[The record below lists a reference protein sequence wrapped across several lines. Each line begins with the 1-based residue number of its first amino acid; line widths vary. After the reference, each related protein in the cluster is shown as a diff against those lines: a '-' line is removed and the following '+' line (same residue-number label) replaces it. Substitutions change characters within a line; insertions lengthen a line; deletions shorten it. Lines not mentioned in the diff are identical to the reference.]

1 MKSTRISLVSRSW
14 DLTRN
19 LGSPPSR
26 CRCTCSRA
34 ACTTITKLKI
44 PGLPLL
50 SSLHILILTKNSNIP
65 TLLSCFPTP
74 PPFEPLT
81 RQNIKNQI
89 GLVQNF
95 FLAKIHAQ
103 KDNEPL
109 IEDEDLPQKQRFP
122 KPRLPPTGKITS
134 PRKRPVKE
142 QGGNAKKKKKVENV
156 VVVGSGR
163 SGGGDADKENSKEGI
178 KEGKMA
184 ARLKLSLPPP
194 SDAGKVSEPEKD
206 DASGV
211 GMMSP
216 ESIAA

>member
-1 MKSTRISLVSRSW
+1 
-14 DLTRN
+14 
-19 LGSPPSR
+19 
-26 CRCTCSRA
+26 
-34 ACTTITKLKI
+34 
-44 PGLPLL
+44 L
-50 SSLHILILTKNSNIP
+50 SSSFLFRDPSANHKSSATP
-65 TLLSCFPTP
+65 TSLSCFPTP

-81 RQNIKNQI
+81 RQNIKSQI

-103 KDNEPL
+103 KDGEPL
-109 IEDEDLPQKQRFP
+109 VEDEDLPQKQRFP

-134 PRKRPVKE
+134 PRKRPAKE
-142 QGGNAKKKKKVENV
+142 QGGAAKKKKKVENSTTM
-156 VVVGSGR
+156 GSAKGT
-163 SGGGDADKENSKEGI
+163 GDADKENAKDGV

-184 ARLKLSLPPP
+184 SKLKLTLPAPSIQMN
-194 SDAGKVSEPEKD
+194 SDAGRVSEPEKD